1 MVTVGNAPQL
11 ADADEFRS
19 AVGDSGSRRY
29 DDTGDTGFGFSYTN
43 SLRDFNIDDQPPC
56 GGATLDHH
64 AAGQPD
70 SHSRAVGDIL
80 RSSLGHRSA
89 QLSVAEEWDGHQ
101 RGDLGELHNASHDH
115 GG

>member
-64 AAGQPD
+64 AAGHPA
-70 SHSRAVGDIL
+70 SPSRAVGHIL
-80 RSSLGHRSA
+80 RSSLGPRPA
-89 QLSVAEEWDGHQ
+89 QLSLAEEWDGP
-101 RGDLGELHNASHDH
+101 RRPRY
-115 GG
+115 